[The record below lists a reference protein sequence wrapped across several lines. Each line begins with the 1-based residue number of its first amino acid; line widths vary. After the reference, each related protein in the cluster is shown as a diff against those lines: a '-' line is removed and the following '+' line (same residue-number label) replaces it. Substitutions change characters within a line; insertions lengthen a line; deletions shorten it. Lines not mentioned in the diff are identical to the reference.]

1 MGLGLLTFFILVA
14 IFAPL
19 LADPESIE
27 VTKATGGVL
36 EPPSSEYP
44 LGTDENGRSILALLI
59 WGSRISLFVGLLA
72 TLMAMVIGT
81 LVGLSSGFFEGWPA
95 QVLYRLTEWFLIIP
109 FVPLA
114 IVLATV
120 LGRGL
125 INIVIVIGI
134 TGWASTAMLIRSQTL
149 SIRERPY
156 VERAR
161 LLGAGRW
168 HQMTRHVLPNVMP
181 MVFANT
187 TLTVALAILAETTL
201 SFLGLGDPSRVSWG
215 TMLDDAF
222 ARRRDDDRRVVVHR
236 PARRLRRPGRAGLHA
251 RRPGARGGLQPAGCG
266 PVTDDRDRPRPARRH
281 RHLRDVGGRRCPRC
295 AASTWSSA
303 PARSSAWP
311 ASRAAASPRWSAPCC
326 ASSPA
331 ARRWRARS
339 WCWARTCRRSA
350 GARCGRCAGPGAS
363 IVFQGAL
370 HSLNP
375 VQRIGQQIAEPI
387 SLHEPA
393 LPKAAVE
400 ARVEELLEQVGLARS
415 RARSYPHQLSGGQR
429 QRVMIAMAL
438 ACRPQLIVADEP
450 TTALDVMVQA
460 QILDL
465 LKDLVRELGVG
476 LLFISHDLSVLADV
490 CDRVAV
496 MYAGRVVESGTA
508 DQVFTDPQ
516 HPYTRALAGAFPR
529 IGDPAARYA
538 PGRAGRR
545 PAGPAGAAAGLLVR
559 ATLPARRSTQCAT
572 AEPPLVEVAP
582 GRPVACI
589 RVGDVVTERS
599 VPGGA
604 RPPRASS

>member
-1 MGLGLLTFFILVA
+1 MTFFILVA

-44 LGTDENGRSILALLI
+44 LGTDENGRSVLALLI

-215 TMLDDAF
+215 TMLEDAF
-222 ARRRDDDRRVVVHR
+222 SVGAMTTGAWWYIVPPGVCVVLVVLAFTLVGQALEEVFN
-236 PARRLRRPGRAGLHA
+236 PRLRE
-251 RRPGARGGLQPAGCG
+251 
-266 PVTDDRDRPRPARRH
+266 PVTTTETVLDLRERH
-281 RHLRDVGGRRCPRC
+281 RHLRDVGGAAARGARRRPDGAPRRGRRHSP
-295 AASTWSSA
+295 ASPGCGKSTLVSTVLRLQPSSA
-303 PARSSAWP
+303 TVEGEVLVLGEDVQTITWGKL
-311 ASRAAASPRWSAPCC
+311 RALRWA
-326 ASSPA
+326 
-331 ARRWRARS
+331 
-339 WCWARTCRRSA
+339 
-350 GARCGRCAGPGAS
+350 GAS

-387 SLHEPA
+387 SLHEPD

-400 ARVEELLEQVGLARS
+400 ARVAELLEQVGLSGS

-538 PGRAGRR
+538 P
-545 PAGPAGAAAGLLVR
+545 AGLLGDPPDPRELPSGCSFEPRCPSAMPAVR
-559 ATLPARRSTQCAT
+559 DGRAAARRGRARPSGR
-572 AEPPLVEVAP
+572 LHP
-582 GRPVACI
+582 GR
-589 RVGDVVTERS
+589 
-599 VPGGA
+599 
-604 RPPRASS
+604 